1 MTNNKERPKLI
12 FVYNADSGL
21 RNTLLDSAHKIFNP
35 KTYTCKLCDLTFG
48 KFGERKAWKAFK
60 KQAEVEMK
68 FLHAD
73 EFETLYKSKFRPA
86 FELPVVLIEEQYELQ
101 VLLSSKALEKIDN
114 VKELILKI
122 ERHTLTE

>member
-1 MTNNKERPKLI
+1 MITLFDFQKENI
-12 FVYNADSGL
+12 NQ
-21 RNTLLDSAHKIFNP
+21 I
-35 KTYTCKLCDLTFG
+35 
-48 KFGERKAWKAFK
+48 WKAFK